1 MLVKGTSQSPGTS
14 RAKARAASKATSK
27 ASGNGQAPAQAKSKA
42 APAAKGRREAGPTSS
57 KAAPVRR
64 ELTPQT
70 EELRQETRPTNPA
83 QEIYNDWAA
92 DPSQLVDDLRDS
104 ETLDGLSDDE
114 YLALAQLAEE
124 DEEVGQAA
132 QSALDQ
138 TVEGYEEFEQIPTAL
153 GFQRLLYNNQNEDT
167 QQRVGDLLGQ
177 HLETRLEDLLDG
189 AEGDEEADRALA
201 TFGEQLPELL
211 ETHPALAPYLEQSA
225 NSALGELDE
234 AITSIRRADDSA
246 WQRVGNV
253 LSDFGHTITDLLN
266 PATGGIALAS
276 LVNDAV
282 TGLSGATLDL
292 VGADGLA
299 DQVRATGDQADEFF
313 DDLSEGVSNGVRR
326 AFGWVGEQF
335 DHNLVTSVFTAPI
348 EAFEEVVE
356 GGARLVGADGLADNL
371 DRITNQALDGLD
383 VAVSTGVEAVTGLVG
398 QGVRGVSQAVADQFN
413 QPLQLLNTA
422 VGAGAQGLSGLAAT
436 ALDAVGA
443 DGVAAQVRTVG
454 DELALASDQAS
465 ELVTHQVDNFFG
477 GFGEAAAGTVE
488 GVGTILTEPGQV
500 ITGLGY
506 VATQPELL
514 LESFRPILEEHGVAG
529 IAGAVTFEVLTEV
542 VTGGGIAGAHGAGLV
557 DDVAEA
563 ATFADEIAEA
573 ATFADEVAEAGRID
587 GVIDL
592 GHLDEY
598 GHPIFTGNPFDDQAR
613 FQVFSRGYPTDP
625 AYLDTIR
632 DASRALADNPPAT
645 LREALDQLA
654 EGPLGA
660 FGREHFEDS
669 FLVERV
675 DDPTILTRTPITG
688 RYGDAGGAVTIRDRV
703 GAGSSLQIGDEVLE
717 LTPVLRNSDGV
728 PFAWVHTSP
737 ANGQRLLDLADDL
750 YRRALDPSLPLD
762 ETVDAAARVNWL
774 LAQATPYYRGSA
786 SAQNAV
792 VRSIF
797 DARGIEAPIFRPGIS
812 PDLEAFVTDFDTFA
826 QNFPDFFVERP
837 RLPAQAAELA
847 SPSVLG
853 FRNLAGTVFAQFA
866 EHDQNS

>member
-1 MLVKGTSQSPGTS
+1 MLVKGTSQSTGPS

-27 ASGNGQAPAQAKSKA
+27 ASGNGQASAQAKSKA
-42 APAAKGRREAGPTSS
+42 APAAKGRREAGETSS

-70 EELRQETRPTNPA
+70 EELREDSRNPTPA
-83 QEIYNDWAA
+83 QEIYDDWAA
-92 DPSQLVDDLRDS
+92 DPAQLADDLRDS

-138 TVEGYEEFEQIPTAL
+138 TVESFEEFEQIPTAL

-167 QQRVGDLLGQ
+167 QQRVGTLLSQ

-189 AEGDEEADRALA
+189 AEGDEEADQALA

-211 ETHPALAPYLEQSA
+211 ERHPALAPHLEQSA

-246 WQRVGNV
+246 WQRVGNAF
-253 LSDFGHTITDLLN
+253 SDLGHTITDLVN

-299 DQVRATGDQADEFF
+299 DQVRQTGDQADEFF
-313 DDLSEGVSNGVRR
+313 DDLSEDVSNGVRR

-356 GGARLVGADGLADNL
+356 GGARLLGADGLADNL
-371 DRITNQALDGLD
+371 DRVTNQALDGLD
-383 VAVSTGVEAVTGLVG
+383 LAVSTGVEAVTGLVG
-398 QGVRGVSQAVADQFN
+398 QAVRDISQGVADQFSL
-413 QPLQLLNTA
+413 PLELLDTA
-422 VGAGAQGLSGLAAT
+422 VGAGAQGLSGLAGR

-443 DGVAAQVRTVG
+443 EGLAAQVRTAG
-454 DELALASDQAS
+454 DQIDLASDQAS
-465 ELVTHQVDNFFG
+465 ALVTHQVDNFFG

-488 GVGTILTEPGQV
+488 GLGTIVTQPGQV

-529 IAGAVTFEVLTEV
+529 IAGAVAFEVLTEV
-542 VTGGGIAGAHGAGLV
+542 ATGGGLAGAHGAGLV
-557 DDVAEA
+557 DEV
-563 ATFADEIAEA
+563 AEA
-573 ATFADEVAEAGRID
+573 ATFADEVAEAATVADEIVEAGRVD

-592 GHLDEY
+592 SHLDEY
-598 GHPIFTGNPFDDQAR
+598 GNPIFTGNPFDDQAR
-613 FQVFSRGYPTDP
+613 FQIFSQGYSTDP
-625 AYLDTIR
+625 AYLETIQE
-632 DASRALADNPPAT
+632 ATRALAENPPAT

-660 FGREHFEDS
+660 FGREHFDDS
-669 FLVERV
+669 FLVERA

-703 GAGSSLQIGDEVLE
+703 GAASSLQIGDELLE
-717 LTPVLRNSDGV
+717 LTPVLRNSEGV

-737 ANGQRLLDLADDL
+737 ATGRRLLDLADDF
-750 YRRALDPSLPLD
+750 YRRALDPNLPLD
-762 ETVDAAARVNWL
+762 ETVDAVARVNWL
-774 LAQATPYYRGSA
+774 LAQATPYHRGSA

-792 VRSIF
+792 VRSLF

-837 RLPAQAAELA
+837 RLPAQAAEIA

-853 FRNLAGTVFAQFA
+853 FRALAGSIFAQFA
-866 EHDQNS
+866 ASDEAA